1 MIWLKSPQNYLLTLD
16 GYWFLGIN
24 MAINLFYTFLY
35 RFSRKKPL
43 KYIFNS
49 IGSQSTWGFKLISQ
63 PQRDWFLQLKHRHLW
78 GEMWQQFD
86 RHSSSLGQKGF
97 IQLKLWDEFW
107 LAECNY
113 QPWNG
118 SRILRLTPLLL
129 PTTLLPA
136 NTRRWG
142 RLDLTQS
149 HIILLWHLST
159 MMMMWEASWTWFFLT
174 LIMLLIFM
182 PH

>member
-1 MIWLKSPQNYLLTLD
+1 MWLYVYLIHFYAD
-16 GYWFLGIN
+16 SVGN
-24 MAINLFYTFLY
+24 M
-35 RFSRKKPL
+35 L
-43 KYIFNS
+43 KYILNS

-63 PQRDWFLQLKHRHLW
+63 PQRDWFLLLKHRHLW

-86 RHSSSLGQKGF
+86 RHSSSSGQKGF

-113 QPWNG
+113 QPWTG
-118 SRILRLTPLLL
+118 SRILRLTPRLL

-142 RLDLTQS
+142 RQDLTQS

-159 MMMMWEASWTWFFLT
+159 MMMMWEASWTCFFFFSTHYVTYFYAT
-174 LIMLLIFM
+174 LG
-182 PH
+182 